1 MPADLRIRD
10 EGQRCGS
17 PPHPALMLQGGSAA
31 TEPKFDF
38 RANFERSQT
47 NQRGGATRPARA
59 FQGAVHNGFMKLSAR
74 LNLGSSLEDVAASLQ
89 FGIARLPLRT
99 RSGLNTLS
107 KLTEVRRTEV
117 INSET

>member
-1 MPADLRIRD
+1 
-10 EGQRCGS
+10 
-17 PPHPALMLQGGSAA
+17 
-31 TEPKFDF
+31 
-38 RANFERSQT
+38 
-47 NQRGGATRPARA
+47 
-59 FQGAVHNGFMKLSAR
+59 MKLSAR

>member
-1 MPADLRIRD
+1 
-10 EGQRCGS
+10 
-17 PPHPALMLQGGSAA
+17 MLQGGSAA

-89 FGIARLPLRT
+89 FGYSPFAASNSKRAEHV
-99 RSGLNTLS
+99 S

>member
-1 MPADLRIRD
+1 
-10 EGQRCGS
+10 
-17 PPHPALMLQGGSAA
+17 MLQGGSAA

-38 RANFERSQT
+38 TANFERSQT

-59 FQGAVHNGFMKLSAR
+59 FRGPSITASCSAR
-74 LNLGSSLEDVAASLQ
+74 LNLGSSLEDVAASLR

-107 KLTEVRRTEV
+107 KLTEIRRTEV